1 MTKENIAKLLDFD
14 QNGDPELEEAIEN
27 AQSID
32 EVIELF
38 ANKGIEVT
46 KEDLVPNTDEL
57 SEEDLEMVSGGGA
70 LFWPN
75 IGFFNGFASGLNDD
89 PRNPKWENKGGPLF
103 RVGYK
108 CGRII
113 GGTYFKW

>member
-1 MTKENIAKLLDFD
+1 MTKENIAKLLEFD
-14 QNGDPELEEAIEN
+14 QKGDPELEEAIEN

-70 LFWPN
+70 LFWTKCG
-75 IGFFNGFASGLNDD
+75 IFCAGFINGVKDNKK
-89 PRNPKWENKGGPLF
+89 NNTWENKGTPLF
-103 RVGYK
+103 RLGYK
-108 CGRII
+108 CGRFIS
-113 GGTYFKW
+113 GT